1 MENLEIRLQ
10 RAEGLIRTYLPNI
23 DLNDPSKDGSVVQQ
37 RPVGNP
43 AYPNLPGLAA
53 KPVLPHD
60 LDQDGELRSMI
71 ETTGQL
77 DLDEDGQWDFHG
89 GSSGM
94 VFMSRM
100 RAQLGGLLGV
110 DKSTPFLP
118 KLPRP
123 YPGNVAAFDSP
134 KSVESP
140 SGSEASLAGELP
152 SKEDARVLVEVSLGR
167 ACSLLRF
174 VHGPTFMHMFDR
186 IYDLPQESYGTAEN
200 KFLPLLYVVL
210 ALGCM
215 FHTLPGEDAS
225 EPSENTYKAGIDQG

>member
-37 RPVGNP
+37 RPVG
-43 AYPNLPGLAA
+43 ASTYPNLPGLAA
-53 KPVLPHD
+53 KPALPVD
-60 LDQDGELRSMI
+60 LDHDGELRSMI

-77 DLDEDGQWDFHG
+77 DLDDDGQWDFYG

-110 DKSTPFLP
+110 DKATPFLP
-118 KLPRP
+118 KLPKP
-123 YPGNVAAFDSP
+123 YPGNAAAFDSP
-134 KSVESP
+134 KSVDSP
-140 SGSEASLAGELP
+140 SGSEASLASELL

-174 VHGPTFMHMFDR
+174 VHGPSFMRMFDR
-186 IYDLPQESYGTAEN
+186 IYDLPQESHGTEEH
-200 KFLPLLYVVL
+200 KFMPLLYVVL
-210 ALGCM
+210 ALGSM
-215 FHTLPGEDAS
+215 FHTLPTEDME
-225 EPSENTYKAGIDQG
+225 EPSHNTYKAGIDQG

>member
-23 DLNDPSKDGSVVQQ
+23 DLNDPSKDGSITQQ
-37 RPVGNP
+37 RPVGHQGYSG
-43 AYPNLPGLAA
+43 ALPGLAA
-53 KPVLPHD
+53 KPLLPMDPDH
-60 LDQDGELRSMI
+60 DGELRSMI

-77 DLDEDGQWDFHG
+77 DLDEDGQLDFYG

-123 YPGNVAAFDSP
+123 YPLSSAFDSP
-134 KSVESP
+134 KSADSP
-140 SGSEASLAGELP
+140 LDSVSNIVELP
-152 SKEDARVLVEVSLGR
+152 PRETARVLVEVSLGR
-167 ACSLLRF
+167 ACSLFRF
-174 VHGPTFMHMFDR
+174 VHGPTFMTMFDR
-186 IYDLPQESYGTAEN
+186 IYDLPSESYGTEEN
-200 KFLPLLYVVL
+200 KFLPLLYIVL

-215 FHTLPGEDAS
+215 FHTYPGDDIK
-225 EPSENTYKAGIDQG
+225 EPGQNTYRAGIDQG